1 MHGLGTL
8 FTYNSHKNTT
18 QIKTISIQTSK
29 YDSKDKVMDGVFD
42 QGNLSGIGVCYHP
55 KNYDYLLGNFTDND
69 QVEILKKGIGWPD
82 HIIKDYRM
90 EFHLRSP
97 QFVS

>member
-1 MHGLGTL
+1 
-8 FTYNSHKNTT
+8 
-18 QIKTISIQTSK
+18 
-29 YDSKDKVMDGVFD
+29 MDGVFD